1 MAVQLSN
8 SGGSGKYTSR
18 KSAYQLAVEE
28 VQSDIRNQNKRAM
41 DAVEKGRVVP
51 LGKEEVSDTVARN
64 KLRSGSPED
73 RGTFL
78 KDNGRDATLDL
89 LAPRMEEPGER
100 PLPLG
105 NNGGLA

>member
-28 VQSDIRNQNKRAM
+28 VQADIRNQNKRAM

-51 LGKEEVSDTVARN
+51 LGKEEVSDSVARN
-64 KLRSGSPED
+64 RLRSGPPED
-73 RGTFL
+73 REMFM
-78 KDNGRDATLDL
+78 KEHGRDATLDL